1 MAAYDLRH
9 YDGVLA
15 FGQVVRELYLERG
28 WAQRAWTWHEAADIT
43 VFRPILDQAPEGDVV
58 WIGNWG
64 DGERT
69 AELDEF
75 LLEPTRALGLATRV
89 HGVRYPGSARRR
101 LTRAGSGY
109 GGWLP
114 NHRVPEVFARHRV
127 TIHVPRRPYTR
138 ALPGVPTIRPFEALA
153 CGIPLITSPWQDTEN
168 LFSPGQDFLIARDGD
183 EMKRCLR
190 AVLADEALARE
201 LAVHGRR
208 TIIERHT
215 CGHRVDELFRIYQ
228 ELGQELRQERGRER
242 GPSSGR
248 SATAVQPG
256 SQPDIQLHQPAEAIP

>member
-1 MAAYDLRH
+1 
-9 YDGVLA
+9 
-15 FGQVVRELYLERG
+15 
-28 WAQRAWTWHEAADIT
+28 
-43 VFRPILDQAPEGDVV
+43 
-58 WIGNWG
+58 
-64 DGERT
+64 
-69 AELDEF
+69 
-75 LLEPTRALGLATRV
+75 
-89 HGVRYPGSARRR
+89 
-101 LTRAGSGY
+101 
-109 GGWLP
+109 
-114 NHRVPEVFARHRV
+114 V